1 MAENKKNETVN
12 PEVKE
17 AEVPAEGNTP
27 EEPKKKNW
35 FQRTFTKKNVLGV
48 VKTGAK
54 VALTGCEVVATVGG
68 AILGTMVIAGAV
80 NGFRKNDSDAIE
92 TTAVEVPEADEP
104 STEEGADEEN

>member
-27 EEPKKKNW
+27 EEPKKENW
-35 FQRTFTKKNVLGV
+35 FKRTFTKKNVLGA

-68 AILGTMVIAGAV
+68 AILGALVIAGAV
-80 NGFRKNDSDAIE
+80 NGFRKDDSEAID
-92 TTAVEVPEADEP
+92 TTAVEVLPEADEP
-104 STEEGADEEN
+104 TTEEGADEN